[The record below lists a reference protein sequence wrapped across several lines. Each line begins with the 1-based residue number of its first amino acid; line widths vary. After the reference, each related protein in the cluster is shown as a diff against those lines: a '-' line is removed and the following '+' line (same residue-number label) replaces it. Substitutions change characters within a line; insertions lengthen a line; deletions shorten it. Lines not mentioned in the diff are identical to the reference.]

1 MKIYVDIDETIC
13 TNNIDRDYSKAKPI
27 HKNIKKINRLFD
39 KGHEITYWSARGSE
53 TGINWYNVTIVQF
66 KKWCVKYHHLS
77 LGEKPNFDLL
87 IDDRVLNIHELD
99 ESVKIPNYIITKNS
113 DEQL

>member
-1 MKIYVDIDETIC
+1 M
-13 TNNIDRDYSKAKPI
+13 
-27 HKNIKKINRLFD
+27 
-39 KGHEITYWSARGSE
+39 
-53 TGINWYNVTIVQF
+53 
-66 KKWCVKYHHLS
+66 KYHHLS